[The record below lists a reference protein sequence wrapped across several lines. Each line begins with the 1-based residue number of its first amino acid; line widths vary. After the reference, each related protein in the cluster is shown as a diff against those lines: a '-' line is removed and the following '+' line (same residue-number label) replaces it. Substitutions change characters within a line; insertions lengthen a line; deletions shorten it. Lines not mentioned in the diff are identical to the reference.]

1 MPELITPNTEETSE
15 APFVITISRQ
25 LGSAGRQIGRT
36 LAQEY
41 DIAYYDKESLAT
53 AAQNTG
59 LGHNVFDA
67 GTKRKGFMRH
77 VIGAVQP
84 FIGGGDFY
92 ASQLSDEN
100 LFKLQCGVI
109 QKVAAERSCVF
120 VGRAADDILYGHPRK
135 VSIFICANMDDRVR
149 RVMDMKKV
157 DYRGAMHTIEESDE
171 ERSGYY
177 NFHARGTWG
186 SADSYD
192 LCLNVSALSI
202 EQCIQLIEQF
212 IDMKLGIKPKEK
224 PEDATSEI
232 F

>member
-1 MPELITPNTEETSE
+1 MHTLITPNNEEAT

-25 LGSAGRQIGRT
+25 LGSAGSQIGRI
-36 LAQEY
+36 LAQQY
-41 DIAYYDKESLAT
+41 DIAYYDKEALAT

-59 LGHNVFDA
+59 LGHNVFDRND
-67 GTKRKGFMRH
+67 KRKGFMRH
-77 VIGAVQP
+77 VLGAVQP

-109 QKVAAERSCVF
+109 QKVAAEHSCVF

-135 VSIFICANMDDRVR
+135 VSIYICANMEDRVR

-157 DYRGAMHTIEESDE
+157 DYRSAVHAIEESDE
-171 ERSGYY
+171 QRSGYY

-186 SADSYD
+186 SADAYD
-192 LCLNVSALSI
+192 LCVNVSSLGMEQSI
-202 EQCIQLIEQF
+202 ELIKQF
-212 IDMKLGIKPKEK
+212 ISMKLGIKPIIKQAEAT
-224 PEDATSEI
+224 PEL

>member
-1 MPELITPNTEETSE
+1 MQESIPPVTDERNES
-15 APFVITISRQ
+15 PFVITISRQ
-25 LGSAGRQIGRT
+25 LGSAGRQIGHI

-59 LGHNVFDA
+59 LGHNVFDRND
-67 GTKRKGFMRH
+67 KRKGFMRN
-77 VIGAVQP
+77 ILGAMQP

-120 VGRAADDILYGHPRK
+120 VGRAADDILYGHQRK
-135 VSIFICANMDDRVR
+135 VSLFICANMEDRIR

-157 DYRGAMHTIEESDE
+157 DYRSAMHIIEESDE
-171 ERSGYY
+171 QRSGYY

-192 LCLNVSALSI
+192 LCLNVSTLDMDHCI
-202 EQCIQLIEQF
+202 ELIEQY
-212 IDMKLGIKPKEK
+212 ISMKLGIKPKEK
-224 PEDATSEI
+224 TEEPSPE
-232 F
+232 FF

>member
-1 MPELITPNTEETSE
+1 MHDLINPNPEEAT

-25 LGSAGRQIGRT
+25 LGSAGRHIGRII
-36 LAQEY
+36 AQDY
-41 DIAYYDKESLAT
+41 DIAYYDKVSLAN

-59 LGHNVFDA
+59 LGHNVFDRND
-67 GTKRKGFMRH
+67 KRKGFMRH
-77 VIGAVQP
+77 FIGAMQP
-84 FIGGGDFY
+84 FIGAGDFY

-120 VGRAADDILYGHPRK
+120 VGRAADDILYDHPRK
-135 VSIFICANMDDRVR
+135 VSIFICANMEDRIR

-157 DYRGAMHTIEESDE
+157 DYRSAMHAIEESDE

-186 SADSYD
+186 SADAYD
-192 LCLNVSALSI
+192 LCLNVSSLGIDKSI
-202 EQCIQLIEQF
+202 EIIKEF
-212 IDMKLGIKPKEK
+212 ISMKLGIAPAAKSDE
-224 PEDATSEI
+224 AVSI
-232 F
+232 LF

>member
-1 MPELITPNTEETSE
+1 MHTLPTPNNEEAT

-36 LAQEY
+36 LAQDY
-41 DIAYYDKESLAT
+41 DIAYYDKETLAT

-59 LGHNVFDA
+59 LGHNVFDRN
-67 GTKRKGFMRH
+67 GKRKGFMRH

-92 ASQLSDEN
+92 ASQLSDES

-109 QKVAAERSCVF
+109 QKVAAEHSCVF
-120 VGRAADDILYGHPRK
+120 VGRAADDILHDHPRK
-135 VSIFICANMDDRVR
+135 VSIFICANMEDRVR

-157 DYRGAMHTIEESDE
+157 DYRGALNAIEESDE
-171 ERSGYY
+171 QRSGYY

-186 SADSYD
+186 SADAYD
-192 LCLNVSALSI
+192 LCINVSALGI
-202 EQCIQLIEQF
+202 DRCVEIIKEF
-212 IDMKLGIKPKEK
+212 INMKLGVRPITK
-224 PEDATSEI
+224 PEATASE
-232 F
+232 FF

>member
-1 MPELITPNTEETSE
+1 MQESIPPVTDERNES
-15 APFVITISRQ
+15 PFVITISRQ
-25 LGSAGRQIGRT
+25 LGSAGRQIGHI

-59 LGHNVFDA
+59 LGHNVFDRND
-67 GTKRKGFMRH
+67 KRKGFMRN
-77 VIGAVQP
+77 ILGAMQP

-120 VGRAADDILYGHPRK
+120 VGRAADDILYGHQRK
-135 VSIFICANMDDRVR
+135 VSLFICANMEDRIR

-157 DYRGAMHTIEESDE
+157 DYRSAMHIIEESDE
-171 ERSGYY
+171 QRSGYY

-192 LCLNVSALSI
+192 LCLNVSTLDMDHCI
-202 EQCIQLIEQF
+202 ELIEQY
-212 IDMKLGIKPKEK
+212 ISMKLGIKPKERTEEPS
-224 PEDATSEI
+224 PE
-232 F
+232 FF

>member
-1 MPELITPNTEETSE
+1 MESPLSPITAEETA

-25 LGSAGRQIGRT
+25 LGSAGRQIGHI
-36 LAQEY
+36 LAQDY

-59 LGHNVFDA
+59 LGHNVFDRSE
-67 GTKRKGFMRH
+67 KRKGFMHH

-109 QKVAAERSCVF
+109 HKVASERSCVF
-120 VGRAADDILYGHPRK
+120 VGRAADDILRNHPRK
-135 VSIFICANMDDRVR
+135 ASIYICANMEDRIR
-149 RVMDMKKV
+149 RVMDMQKT
-157 DYRGAMHTIEESDE
+157 DYRSAVHAIEESDE
-171 ERSGYY
+171 QRSGYY
-177 NFHARGTWG
+177 NFHTNGTWG
-186 SADSYD
+186 SADAYD
-192 LCLNVSALSI
+192 LCLNISVLGM
-202 EQCIQLIEQF
+202 EQSVELIKQF
-212 IDMKLGIKPKEK
+212 LNMKLGITPKDKSAEDT
-224 PEDATSEI
+224 PEL